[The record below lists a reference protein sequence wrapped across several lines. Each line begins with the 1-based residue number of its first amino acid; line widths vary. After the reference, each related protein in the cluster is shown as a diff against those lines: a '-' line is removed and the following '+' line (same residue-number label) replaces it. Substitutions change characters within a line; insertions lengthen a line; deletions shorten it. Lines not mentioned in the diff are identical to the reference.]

1 MNGFS
6 LFFCLI
12 SGERTRAGL
21 AGKGNK
27 KGRKKLVKRLWDE
40 DEPVCVCCLS
50 ASLSTKLV
58 SSPLVLDCE
67 ET

>member
-1 MNGFS
+1 MVLF
-6 LFFCLI
+6 FFCLI
-12 SGERTRAGL
+12 SGEDKGRVWRKT
-21 AGKGNK
+21 GKGNK
-27 KGRKKLVKRLWDE
+27 KEKLVKMVWDK